1 MQVAAEGRA
10 VPCLVVLVA
19 QGALVGLARLRDNHR
34 SPSGDGAT
42 RVCHRA
48 WPVFQALFV
57 SSFQIPRVLDDIQGM
72 HRVKSPAGT
81 ADDGAHIVLFGT
93 RGGRAAV
100 VLQWGTLGTGGRGD
114 IKGAGNRMSPVTA
127 PH

>member
-10 VPCLVVLVA
+10 VPCLVVLIA
-19 QGALVGLARLRDNHR
+19 EGTLVGLARLGYNHR
-34 SPSGDGAT
+34 SPSGNGAT

-57 SSFQIPRVLDDIQGM
+57 SSFQIPRVLDDIQRM

-81 ADDGAHIVLFGT
+81 ADDGPHIVLFGA

-100 VLQWGTLGTGGRGD
+100 ILQRGTLGTGGRGD
-114 IKGAGNRMSPVTA
+114 VKRL
-127 PH
+127 